1 MMNDID
7 FKNLILAREATRKAK
22 YEEVKRAK
30 AEKAEK
36 RRIRNEQL
44 RDNRKKKKEE
54 EKKQR
59 EAYEKRMQELKAAFM
74 DETTQMSGGAP
85 GDVEGLLDESS
96 QSSVTKLS
104 MTKNYEMQQL
114 DQIKQVTAE
123 TLLEYKWPLEGKRS
137 EHYFLQEQVCEFL
150 GLKSFK
156 RRYPDIPKRKI
167 NHEERDFLLE
177 MRVVSETQVSHQR
190 YANSSTKQR
199 ASINCF

>member
-1 MMNDID
+1 MNEINSL
-7 FKNLILAREATRKAK
+7 NLILAREATRKAK
-22 YEEVKRAK
+22 YEEVKRLK

-96 QSSVTKLS
+96 QSSVTK
-104 MTKNYEMQQL
+104 TTTNYEMQQL

-177 MRVVSETQVSHQR
+177 MRVVSETQVSHQS
-190 YANSSTKQR
+190 YAIHLQSKGHP
-199 ASINCF
+199 

>member
-1 MMNDID
+1 MNEINSL
-7 FKNLILAREATRKAK
+7 NLILAREATRKAK
-22 YEEVKRAK
+22 YEEVKRLK

-96 QSSVTKLS
+96 QSSVTK
-104 MTKNYEMQQL
+104 TTTNYEMQQL

-156 RRYPDIPKRKI
+156 LKWIKMI
-167 NHEERDFLLE
+167 NKL
-177 MRVVSETQVSHQR
+177 M
-190 YANSSTKQR
+190 
-199 ASINCF
+199 